1 MSCPLMFIS
10 TESKMEIVIS
20 IISLHFLTTFSRGE
34 KRLLLDFI
42 LFFLFPSVGGRQ
54 QLN

>member
-1 MSCPLMFIS
+1 MFIS

-20 IISLHFLTTFSRGE
+20 IISLHLLTTFSRGE

-42 LFFLFPSVGGRQ
+42 LFFYFPAWAGGS
-54 QLN
+54 NWTKT